1 MATAPQISGFSFF
14 AKSRIS
20 MEIGT
25 EFRIVLSVINL
36 IMGNV
41 TCVSVINLI
50 NVDYL
55 QNTLVSNND
64 GQRRNG
70 I

>member
-1 MATAPQISGFSFF
+1 
-14 AKSRIS
+14 